1 MPVGQTQT
9 MPDEPTAPAS
19 DAPAPAASRSVS
31 LRTVLVAALLL
42 VLVATIG
49 VAMAQVGRAQDAEA
63 DLAARD
69 DVAAAASVFGEV
81 YLSYDFDDPD
91 RSGDRV
97 LELVSAE
104 FAEDFE
110 STRAPGIE
118 ELFSNLGTTTNATTT
133 EVFLGDVGDDTAS
146 ALVVVDVVARSDA
159 SGTQELTDLTFVLEL
174 VRAGDR
180 WLVDNVAPAP
190 QPDLTGDGVEDP
202 PASSTTTTTV
212 AAAP

>member
-1 MPVGQTQT
+1 MPV
-9 MPDEPTAPAS
+9 A
-19 DAPAPAASRSVS
+19 
-31 LRTVLVAALLL
+31 TVLLGAMTLALAVA
-42 VLVATIG
+42 IG
-49 VAMAQVGRAQDAEA
+49 VALAQMGRAADAED

-69 DVAAAASVFGEV
+69 EVAAAASVFGEV

-97 LELVSAE
+97 LDLVSPA
-104 FAEDFE
+104 FAEEFE

-118 ELFSNLGTTTNATTT
+118 ELFSNLGTTTDATTT
-133 EVFLGDVGDDTAS
+133 QVYVGDVGDDTAS

-174 VRAGDR
+174 IRERGR
-180 WLVDNVAPAP
+180 WLVDNVVPAP

-202 PASSTTTTTV
+202 PASTTTTTTAV
-212 AAAP
+212 PSP